1 MVGVAVA
8 VVFCRCY
15 LSPLM
20 VFLVQLFLPTPSLS
34 FPLPAEEFG
43 RDLEHVEVL
52 QKKFDEFQ
60 KDMANNEDRVA
71 EVNQTADTLIMEQH
85 PDGDAIQKK
94 REVRGWIPVRRC
106 YTDDPLFSHRP
117 L

>member
-1 MVGVAVA
+1 M
-8 VVFCRCY
+8 Y
-15 LSPLM
+15 LAHLYHF
-20 VFLVQLFLPTPSLS
+20 FLLS
-34 FPLPAEEFG
+34 HHVTEEFG

-94 REVRGWIPVRRC
+94 REVRS
-106 YTDDPLFSHRP
+106 LF
-117 L
+117 

>member
-1 MVGVAVA
+1 M
-8 VVFCRCY
+8 
-15 LSPLM
+15 
-20 VFLVQLFLPTPSLS
+20 
-34 FPLPAEEFG
+34 
-43 RDLEHVEVL
+43 L

-94 REVRGWIPVRRC
+94 REV
-106 YTDDPLFSHRP
+106 YLNS

>member
-1 MVGVAVA
+1 M
-8 VVFCRCY
+8 
-15 LSPLM
+15 
-20 VFLVQLFLPTPSLS
+20 
-34 FPLPAEEFG
+34 
-43 RDLEHVEVL
+43 EVL

-94 REVRGWIPVRRC
+94 REVCATKMCRR
-106 YTDDPLFSHRP
+106 DGNMR
-117 L
+117 

>member
-1 MVGVAVA
+1 M
-8 VVFCRCY
+8 
-15 LSPLM
+15 
-20 VFLVQLFLPTPSLS
+20 
-34 FPLPAEEFG
+34 
-43 RDLEHVEVL
+43 L

-94 REVRGWIPVRRC
+94 REVCDI
-106 YTDDPLFSHRP
+106 L
-117 L
+117 

>member
-1 MVGVAVA
+1 M
-8 VVFCRCY
+8 
-15 LSPLM
+15 
-20 VFLVQLFLPTPSLS
+20 
-34 FPLPAEEFG
+34 
-43 RDLEHVEVL
+43 EVL

-94 REVRGWIPVRRC
+94 REVMDWNHRRHWLVNC
-106 YTDDPLFSHRP
+106 NHKLLIGNYYSRNY
-117 L
+117 